1 MKNLTNRQRAVYTF
15 IEDFILEHGYS
26 PSIRD
31 ICAGLNMRSTSTA
44 HTHVANLEAKG
55 YLKKQDKTNRS
66 LVLTRDFQS
75 TVVDVPILGRIQ
87 AGEPI
92 FADENL
98 EGSFPVPQDRIGRGD
113 HFMLRVQGDSM
124 IDAGIKEHDF
134 VLVEQSEVA
143 QDGEIVVA
151 LLGDEATVKTFYK
164 EKDGIRL
171 QPANDAYSPIFS
183 TNVQILGTVK
193 GVFRFL

>member
-1 MKNLTNRQRAVYTF
+1 MKNLTNRQKAVYTF

-55 YLKKQDKTNRS
+55 YLKKKDKTNRS

-98 EGSFPVPQDRIGRGD
+98 EGSFPVPQDHIGRGD

-171 QPANDAYSPIFS
+171 QPANDAYSPILS